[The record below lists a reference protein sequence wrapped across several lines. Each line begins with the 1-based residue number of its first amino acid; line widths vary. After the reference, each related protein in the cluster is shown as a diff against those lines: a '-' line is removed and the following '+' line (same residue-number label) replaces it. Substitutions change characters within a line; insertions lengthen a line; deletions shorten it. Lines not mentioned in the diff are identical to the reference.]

1 MKETKIKS
9 IEAREVLDSRR
20 NPTIEVKLITYQGVF
35 LDSVPSGASKG
46 KYEAKELRDKNGGVK
61 KAVENVNKIIAP
73 VLKKENSLD
82 QKRVDK
88 ILIQLDG
95 TKNKSK
101 LGANSILGVSMAV
114 CRAGAAAQNLPLYK
128 YISQLIS
135 PVVNSTNS
143 TAVENVLYLPIPCF
157 NIING
162 GKHAK
167 DGLAIQEFMVIPQA
181 KTFEENF
188 QIGKEVFTTLKKILE
203 KRIGSSF
210 LKIGDEGG
218 FVPSISK
225 TQEALDLII
234 GTIKEAGRQKTT
246 KIGLDCA
253 ASHFWKK
260 GKYRLD
266 QKVFQQEDLI
276 DFYRFFIKKYP
287 ISLLEDPF
295 AEEDLRG
302 FKRITQKFGKK
313 IIIVGDDLTTTN
325 PQRIKL
331 AKKQRLCNGIIIKPN
346 QIGTISETLEAAKLA
361 KSFGWKIIVSHRSGE
376 TKDDFIA
383 DLAVGI
389 KADFIK
395 AGAPG
400 PKERMAKYNRLLEI
414 EKEHRNF

>member
-1 MKETKIKS
+1 MKENKIKS
-9 IEAREVLDSRR
+9 IKAREILDSRG
-20 NPTIEVKLITYQGVF
+20 NPTIEVKLITQHGVF

-46 KYEAKELRDKNGGVK
+46 KYEAKELRDKNGGVR
-61 KAVENVNKIIAP
+61 KAVENANKIIAP

-101 LGANSILGVSMAV
+101 LGANAILGVSMAV
-114 CRAGAAAQNLPLYK
+114 CRAGATTKGIPLYAH
-128 YISQLIS
+128 ISEIFNYKLQT
-135 PVVNSTNS
+135 TN
-143 TAVENVLYLPIPCF
+143 YKLPQPCF

-167 DGLAIQEFMVIPQA
+167 GELDIQEFMIIPQA
-181 KTFEENF
+181 KTFQENF
-188 QIGKEVFTTLKKILE
+188 QRGKEVFATLKKILE
-203 KRIGSSF
+203 KRIGKSS
-210 LKIGDEGG
+210 LKVGDEGG
-218 FVPSISK
+218 FAPTISK
-225 TQEALDLII
+225 TQEALDLLI
-234 GTIKEAGRQKTT
+234 GAIKEAGCQKTV

-253 ASHFWKK
+253 ASYFWKK

-266 QKVFQQEDLI
+266 QRLFRQEDLI

-302 FKRITQKFGKK
+302 FKKITQKFGKK

-331 AKKQRLCNGIIIKPN
+331 AKQQRLCNGIVIKPN
-346 QIGTISETLEAAKLA
+346 QIGTITETLTAAKLA
-361 KSFGWKIIVSHRSGE
+361 KSFGWKIVVSHRSGE

-389 KADFIK
+389 GADFIK

-414 EKEHRNF
+414 EKEIKNF